1 MSALN
6 VFSTRT
12 WWRDI
17 APGSTVHYS
26 TPQGQRGKGRV
37 VMSLPTH
44 LVLNIGGRHGTPKVV
59 DDNNYISH
67 TTPKPRKPKS

>member
-1 MSALN
+1 MPNLHIL
-6 VFSTRT
+6 STKP
-12 WWRDI
+12 WWRNI

-44 LVLNIGGRHGTPKVV
+44 LVLNCGGPHGTPGLV
-59 DDNNYISH
+59 DDANYISH
-67 TTPKPRKPKS
+67 TTPRTRKPKS

>member
-1 MSALN
+1 MPNLHAL
-6 VFSTRT
+6 STKP
-12 WWRDI
+12 WWRNI

-44 LVLNIGGRHGTPKVV
+44 LVLNIGGQHGTPKVV
-59 DDNNYISH
+59 DDSNYIRH
-67 TTPKPRKPKS
+67 TTTRTRKPKS